1 MISVWWETSVS
12 DFGRYFSTQGVA
24 VVVVAEAIDTKFTTR
39 SLLNSRDTQCK
50 PSVLL
55 LCRE

>member
-24 VVVVAEAIDTKFTTR
+24 VVVVAEAMDKVYL
-39 SLLNSRDTQCK
+39 SK
-50 PSVLL
+50 
-55 LCRE
+55 